1 MPGHIP
7 IGGPLVGGGP
17 LVWYQIFEYWYWFRK
32 VCVLEGGRGRG
43 GGDKIA
49 GFSILCAVNTRT
61 HPDGGERGFARLV
74 PVH

>member
-1 MPGHIP
+1 M
-7 IGGPLVGGGP
+7 
-17 LVWYQIFEYWYWFRK
+17 
-32 VCVLEGGRGRG
+32 GGRSSGTRSSSTGTGSGRYVFWKGVEEGG